1 MNKTNDNADS
11 AHRESRH
18 VVIYGYTKQELAKV
32 MKHFESLLPEY
43 VRISI
48 DSNNLVTRITLTG
61 VSSGLELLR
70 FKLNKFQ
77 QNLNDIFS
85 HEVIAMADKTVAQV
99 LGDLLTERELSVS
112 CAESCTGGNIAHR
125 IVQNAGSSA
134 YFLGSV
140 VSYSN
145 DVKAN
150 VLSVDRRDIDRH
162 GAVSRSV
169 AEAMANGA
177 AKLMRTD
184 CAIATT
190 GIAGPGGGT
199 KYKPVGTVWIAV
211 KYLDTVVSE
220 CQHFQGDRDTVIE
233 NATNHAMVMLIQLLR
248 NRYEAQEDFNDE
260 ERKMSVRY
268 LAVSQIIC
276 NFVPDLWHIRR
287 KRAGKMR
294 PQCDMSVRWRP

>member
-18 VVIYGYTKQELAKV
+18 VVIYGYTKQELAKM

-150 VLSVDRRDIDRH
+150 VLGVDRRDIDRH

-260 ERKMSVRY
+260 
-268 LAVSQIIC
+268 
-276 NFVPDLWHIRR
+276 
-287 KRAGKMR
+287 
-294 PQCDMSVRWRP
+294 